1 MIPRRPFNMPFI
13 SHFQIPILISHILK
27 TLIDLSSAF
36 CKSFNCFS
44 PVLIKYSIRR
54 ILDLGI
60 FAFSRNSVRRYSL
73 NPGRPSEARISLL
86 YRLKTDICSLLYLT
100 GILLSIFAFCVNN
113 TFFGLVDD
121 VPLKRLRTFIFSLSA
136 ITKNPPSLF
145 LHFWLL
151 PLTLLKTGA

>member
-60 FAFSRNSVRRYSL
+60 FAFFRNSVWRYSL

-113 TFFGLVDD
+113 TFFGLRWHVCGLLFS
-121 VPLKRLRTFIFSLSA
+121 PFRLSQKIRHLCFCTF
-136 ITKNPPSLF
+136 
-145 LHFWLL
+145 
-151 PLTLLKTGA
+151 GYCR